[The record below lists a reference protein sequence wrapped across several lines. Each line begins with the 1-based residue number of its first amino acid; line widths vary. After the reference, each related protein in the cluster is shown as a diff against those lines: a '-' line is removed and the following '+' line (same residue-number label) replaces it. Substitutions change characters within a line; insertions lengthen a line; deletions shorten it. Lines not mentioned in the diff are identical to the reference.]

1 MERLSCEGGSWYVL
15 DLPVDL
21 LGQQAVAYSW
31 SPPAAS
37 ALGSESSLFVNE
49 EGFCV
54 LVCDVDVAQ
63 TCGILCTLLLNEW
76 RGKMSQEVKMISVD
90 EALEYVMKHFEP
102 LEPEEVEI
110 LDTLDR
116 VLAEDVYSD
125 TDIPPFDNSAMDGY
139 AVRAAD
145 TVGAS
150 HKAPIT
156 LRVIANLAAG
166 YTTVLVVEAGTAI
179 RIMTGAP
186 LPAGADAVVRFEET
200 SEGLPA
206 DERTDRRIL
215 DWEQG
220 AWIEVFKQV
229 IVGENVRRAGEDIH
243 KGELVLAE
251 GTILR
256 PQEIGVLAS
265 LGRARVRVI
274 RRPRVAILATGDEL
288 IGVDEPLAPGKIR
301 NSNEYSNAALVQ
313 RYGGIPVRL
322 GIARDDVEEL
332 TAKIREGLAERVD
345 LFLTSAGVSVGD
357 YDVVKDVLGAEG
369 EMHFW
374 QVRMKPGK
382 PLAFG
387 EIQGVPLLGLP
398 GNPVSA
404 MVSFEQF
411 ARPAILKM
419 LGKTRLRK
427 PTVEAILEEDVESSG
442 RRSFKRAVITKRDG
456 EYYASVTGPQGSGV
470 LTSMVK
476 ANGLAVI
483 PEGIRHLKA
492 GERVTVQ
499 MLDWPENV
507 ACTDPVEVDEAPLV
521 IPIISVVGK
530 SEVGKTTLLEKL
542 VAELKQR
549 GYRVA
554 AVKHDIHG
562 FEIDRP
568 GKDSWRLAQAGSDSI
583 VIASPKRLALIKRL
597 DREMALSE
605 IAALLTDVDIIL
617 TEGYKRGDA
626 PKIEVSRREKG
637 GELLCTPDELV
648 ALVSD
653 QLFDL
658 DVPQFGLDDTT
669 RIVDWLEGKFLSGG
683 GQALAG

>member
-1 MERLSCEGGSWYVL
+1 
-15 DLPVDL
+15 
-21 LGQQAVAYSW
+21 
-31 SPPAAS
+31 
-37 ALGSESSLFVNE
+37 
-49 EGFCV
+49 
-54 LVCDVDVAQ
+54 
-63 TCGILCTLLLNEW
+63 
-76 RGKMSQEVKMISVD
+76 MISVD
-90 EALEYVMKHFEP
+90 EALEYVLKHFEP

-110 LDTLDR
+110 LDALDR

-139 AVRAAD
+139 AVRAGD

-150 HKAPIT
+150 PEAPIT
-156 LRVIANLAAG
+156 LQVVGDLAAG
-166 YTTVLVVEAGTAI
+166 YTTDLVVEPGAAI

-200 SEGLPA
+200 SEGLSVG
-206 DERTDRRIL
+206 ERTSDR
-215 DWEQG
+215 
-220 AWIEVFKQV
+220 IEVFSPV
-229 IVGENVRRAGEDIH
+229 AVGENVRPAGEDIRQ
-243 KGELVLAE
+243 GELVLAE

-265 LGRARVRVI
+265 LGRARIRVI

-288 IGVDEPLAPGKIR
+288 VAIDEPLAPGKIR
-301 NSNEYSNAALVQ
+301 NSNEYSNAALVR

-322 GIARDDVEEL
+322 GIARDDVDEL
-332 TAKIREGLAERVD
+332 TAKIREGLAQRVD

-357 YDVVKDVLGAEG
+357 YDVVKDVLSAEG

-427 PTVEAILEEDVESSG
+427 PTVEAILEEDVKSSG
-442 RRSFKRAVITKRDG
+442 RRNFKRAVITRRDG

-476 ANGLAVI
+476 ANGLAII
-483 PEGIRHLKA
+483 PEGVRHMKA

-507 ACTDPVEVDEAPLV
+507 ACTEPVEVNEARPV
-521 IPIISVVGK
+521 IPIISIVGK
-530 SEVGKTTLLEKL
+530 SGVGKTTLLEKL
-542 VAELKQR
+542 IAELKQR

-554 AVKHDIHG
+554 TVKHDIHG

-568 GKDSWRLAQAGSDSI
+568 GKDSWRLAQAGSDSV
-583 VIASPKRLALIKRL
+583 VIASPQRLALIRRL
-597 DREMALSE
+597 DREMALGE
-605 IAALLTDVDIIL
+605 IAALLTDIDIIL
-617 TEGYKRGDA
+617 AEGYKRGDA
-626 PKIEVSRREKG
+626 PKIEVSRRERGK
-637 GELLCTPDELV
+637 ELLCIPDEL
-648 ALVSD
+648 AAIVSD
-653 QLFDL
+653 QPFDL
-658 DVPQFGLDDTT
+658 DVPQFGLDDTAG
-669 RIVDWLEGKFLSGG
+669 IVDLLEGRFLSS
-683 GQALAG
+683 